1 MRSAARVSRPNSHP
15 RTRHPTRENEGTTWG
30 SQPPRT
36 QRDGDRKCPPSIL
49 RPRRQECGC
58 HGAEPQ
64 RTSRHVRF
72 REPLEVAVHYIARKE
87 TTAAIKVPSRPA
99 SHGGS
104 LLQPASCSG
113 SLFLW
118 LILCV
123 LLGVVLGLYCG
134 QAKYVAAALEGLW
147 AQFLILIL
155 RLWHVVL
162 ACWHCLLQL
171 LTHG

>member
-1 MRSAARVSRPNSHP
+1 MRSAAQVLRPDSHP
-15 RTRHPTRENEGTTWG
+15 RTRQPTRENEGATWG

-36 QRDGDRKCPPSIL
+36 ERGGDRKCPPSIL

-58 HGAEPQ
+58 YGAEPQ

-72 REPLEVAVHYIARKE
+72 REPLEVAVHYIARKD
-87 TTAAIKVPSRPA
+87 TTAAVKVPSRPA
-99 SHGGS
+99 SRGGS

-118 LILCV
+118 LTLCV

-134 QAKYVAAALEGLW
+134 QAHRVTVALEDLW
-147 AQFLILIL
+147 GWLLLLVL

-162 ACWHCLLQL
+162 ACWHCLLRL
-171 LTHG
+171 